1 MRILARESKISQRQ
15 LAQNVGVSLGA
26 VNYCLNA
33 LAKKGWVK
41 FEDFSASS
49 NKRAYG
55 YLLTQSGLRKKTQLT
70 VSFLKSKLSE
80 YKALQYEIDQLKTEV
95 GTDHEL

>member
-1 MRILARESKISQRQ
+1 MKRIKDKEKQELQLNVMRILARESKISQRQ

-41 FEDFSASS
+41 FED
-49 NKRAYG
+49 
-55 YLLTQSGLRKKTQLT
+55 
-70 VSFLKSKLSE
+70 LSCSRW
-80 YKALQYEIDQLKTEV
+80 
-95 GTDHEL
+95 